1 MYACGGLGGNSEV
14 PKRSPL
20 HRKKTEN
27 GLTLIELL
35 IVIAVLG
42 IIAAVVVFALGG
54 VSAQG
59 AVAACNADAK
69 TVETAVAAYNA
80 ETGGTPTVTA
90 DLLTEGTTPYLRSFP
105 SSPYYGISIVNGDVM
120 VAVPSGATPVPYDSA
135 NPCGNAGGSVV
146 TTSTTVT
153 APTTTTTAAP
163 TTTTVASTTTT
174 TTTEAVTT
182 TTTTTTNPD
191 PANGV
196 TVTPADSSINS
207 VDREVLTLANPS
219 PISALSITISV
230 ATTGVT
236 NKSQGNTFP
245 SGTLQQGSKTSGGVT
260 TYTSALKSKKAVPAG
275 YSNSTVYVQFKDK
288 NNVHDFSGDTWSV
301 TSVSNGLTS
310 TRTGT
315 FG

>member
-1 MYACGGLGGNSEV
+1 MYACNRQSADSEI

-20 HRKKTEN
+20 QQNKAEN

-42 IIAAVVVFALGG
+42 VIAAVVVFALGG

-59 AVAACNADAK
+59 TVAACNADAK

-105 SSPYYGISIVNGDVM
+105 SSPYYAISIVNGDVM

-135 NPCGNAGGSVV
+135 NPCANAGGSV
-146 TTSTTVT
+146 TTTIT
-153 APTTTTTAAP
+153 APTTTTTTAP
-163 TTTTVASTTTT
+163 TTTTTTMP
-174 TTTEAVTT
+174 AT
-182 TTTTTTNPD
+182 TTTTTTNNPN

-196 TVTPADSSINS
+196 TVAPADTSINS
-207 VDREVLTLANPS
+207 VDQEVLTLANS
-219 PISALSITISV
+219 SSISALSITISV
-230 ATTGVT
+230 VTTGVT

-245 SGTLQQGSKTSGGVT
+245 SGTVQQSSKTSGGVT
-260 TYTSALKSKKAVPAG
+260 TYTSTLKSKKTVPAG
-275 YSNSTVYVQFKDK
+275 YSNNTVYVQFNDTKSA
-288 NNVHDFSGDTWSV
+288 HDFSGDTWSV
-301 TSVSNGLTS
+301 TSISNGLTS
-310 TRTGT
+310 TLTGT